1 MSDPGGGAHG
11 GALAVNEPPLGRM
24 VLALRRADVIA
35 LVLIA
40 AVYLIAAKLGL
51 RLAFVHASATT
62 VWPATGIAL
71 AALLLRGTRM
81 WPAIFVG
88 AFVANVTTAGT
99 VSTSL
104 GIAAGNTL
112 EAVVGAYLVTRFASG
127 RRAFARAQDV
137 IKFFVLAALLSTA
150 VSATIGVGTLVL
162 AGFAPWSKAGAIW
175 LTWWLGDA
183 AGDVITAPLLIL
195 WAEKQDRHWGPTRL
209 LEAGLLVVALLMAG
223 QLVFGAVLP
232 KANPAY
238 PIDFLAV
245 PPLVWAAFRFGRRET
260 ATASFLLAGMALWG
274 GLHGQGPFS
283 RPDPNES
290 LLLLQAF
297 VGLSAVLA
305 LTFAALVAERKRV
318 DEQRLALIPEA
329 EAARRIAET
338 SERRARFLAEVSDT
352 LGSSIDLDA
361 TLLRVTRMAVPLL
374 ADLCAVD
381 LLQPDGSIRRVA
393 HAHVDPVKDPLV
405 RELRERHGFNP
416 EAPSGVPA
424 VVRTRQSVL
433 VSDAGPS
440 DLAEA
445 ATSAEQLAMLRRLGL
460 RSWMIVPLVAHQ
472 RVLGAVTFA
481 VTESSRR
488 YGPVDLALAET
499 VGHRAASAIENA
511 TLYAQAQAAQ
521 AEAETA
527 NRLKDEFLAMLGH
540 ELRNPL
546 GAISNAV
553 HILDRIDDPR
563 GLSGTQA
570 REIISRQVQHLSGLI
585 DDLLDVGRVMTGKI
599 RLDRGPLDL
608 FQAVERSLHTLSAA
622 GKTHEH
628 TIRLNGESVWVDGDV
643 TRIEQVV
650 LNLVENALRYTP
662 AGGSIRID
670 ASQEEDRAVLRV
682 EDSGAGIHPDLLPRI
697 FDLFVQGERGPDR
710 SHGGL
715 GIGLTL
721 VKRLT
726 ELHGGKVEAISAGPG
741 MGSVF
746 TLTLPALALPLPAS
760 PPAAAASSAPARRVA
775 IIEDNADSR
784 ETLRVLFEMYGH
796 EVHEA
801 GDGPSG
807 VELVLRV
814 QPDAAFVDVGLPGF
828 DGYEVA
834 RRIRAAPNGRRV
846 QLIAVT
852 GYGMPSDQAQARQA
866 GFNHHVVKPVH
877 PNQVN
882 SLLRDLGAKG
892 A

>member
-1 MSDPGGGAHG
+1 MTP
-11 GALAVNEPPLGRM
+11 V
-24 VLALRRADVIA
+24 
-35 LVLIA
+35 
-40 AVYLIAAKLGL
+40 
-51 RLAFVHASATT
+51 
-62 VWPATGIAL
+62 
-71 AALLLRGTRM
+71 
-81 WPAIFVG
+81 
-88 AFVANVTTAGT
+88 
-99 VSTSL
+99 
-104 GIAAGNTL
+104 
-112 EAVVGAYLVTRFASG
+112 
-127 RRAFARAQDV
+127 
-137 IKFFVLAALLSTA
+137 
-150 VSATIGVGTLVL
+150 
-162 AGFAPWSKAGAIW
+162 
-175 LTWWLGDA
+175 
-183 AGDVITAPLLIL
+183 LIL
-195 WAEKQDRHWGPTRL
+195 WSEKKERHWSAPRL
-209 LEAGLLVVALLMAG
+209 IEAGLLMVSLLLVG

-232 KANPAY
+232 KVSPAY

-245 PPLVWAAFRFGRRET
+245 PPLVWAAFRFGQRET

-305 LTFAALVAERKRV
+305 LAFAALVAERKRV
-318 DEQRLALIPEA
+318 DEQRLALVPEA
-329 EAARRIAET
+329 EAARRLAET
-338 SERRARFLAEVSDT
+338 SERRARFLAELT
-352 LGSSIDLDA
+352 AALGSSIDLDA
-361 TLLRVTRMAVPLL
+361 TLVRVTRMAVPLL

-433 VSDAGPS
+433 VSDAGAS
-440 DLAEA
+440 DIAEA
-445 ATSAEQLAMLRRLGL
+445 ATSAEQLTILRRLGL

-488 YGPVDLALAET
+488 YGPVDLALAEA

-511 TLYAQAQAAQ
+511 TLYTQAQAAQ

-553 HILDRIDDPR
+553 HILDRVDDPR
-563 GLSGTQA
+563 GPSGRQA

-599 RLDRGPLDL
+599 RLNRGPLDL

-622 GKTHEH
+622 GKTHDH
-628 TIRLNGESVWVDGDV
+628 TLRLNGESVWVDGDV

-662 AGGSIRID
+662 AGGAIRID
-670 ASQEEDRAVLRV
+670 ASQEGDRAILRV

-721 VKRLT
+721 VRRLA
-726 ELHGGKVEAISAGPG
+726 ELHGGSVQAVSAGPG
-741 MGSVF
+741 LGSVF
-746 TLTLPALALPLPAS
+746 TLTLPALAMPLPGSA
-760 PPAAAASSAPARRVA
+760 PAAAASSVPARRVA

-784 ETLRVLFEMYGH
+784 ETLRVLFQMYGH

-834 RRIRAAPNGRRV
+834 RRIRAAPSGRRV

-852 GYGMPSDQAQARQA
+852 GYGLPADQAQARQA

-877 PNQVN
+877 PSQVN
-882 SLLRDLGAKG
+882 ALLRDLDAGG
-892 A
+892 T

>member
-1 MSDPGGGAHG
+1 MSDTRGGVPGGAVV
-11 GALAVNEPPLGRM
+11 VNEPSLGRI
-24 VLALRRADVIA
+24 VLALRRADVVA
-35 LVLIA
+35 LVLIGA
-40 AVYLIAAKLGL
+40 IYLLAAKLGL
-51 RLAFVHASATT
+51 RLAFVHASATP
-62 VWPATGIAL
+62 VWPAAGIAL
-71 AALLLRGTRM
+71 AALLIRGTRM

-88 AFVANVTTAGT
+88 AFLANVTTAGS

-104 GIAAGNTL
+104 GIAVGNTL
-112 EAVVGAYLVTRFASG
+112 EAVLGTYLVTRFASG

-137 IKFFVLAALLSTA
+137 ITFFVLAALVSTL

-162 AGFAPWSKAGAIW
+162 AGFAPWAKAGAIW

-183 AGDVITAPLLIL
+183 VGVVIIAPVLIL
-195 WAEKQDRHWGPTRL
+195 WAEKKQPRRWNPSRL
-209 LEAGLLVVALLMAG
+209 FEAGLLVLAVLIAG

-232 KANPAY
+232 KANPTY

-245 PPLVWAAFRFGRRET
+245 PPLVWAAFRFGQRET
-260 ATASFLLAGMALWG
+260 ATASFILAGMGIWG

-305 LTFAALVAERKRV
+305 LAFAALVAERKRV
-318 DEQRLALIPEA
+318 DEERLALIPEA

-338 SERRARFLAEVSDT
+338 SERRARFLAEVSVA
-352 LGSSIDLDA
+352 LGASIDLDA

-393 HAHVDPVKDPLV
+393 HAHVDPVKEPLV
-405 RELRERHGFNP
+405 RELRERWGYNP

-433 VSDAGPS
+433 IADAGLS
-440 DLAEA
+440 ELAEA

-472 RVLGAVTFA
+472 RVLGAISF
-481 VTESSRR
+481 
-488 YGPVDLALAET
+488 AET
-499 VGHRAASAIENA
+499 VAHRAASAIENA
-511 TLYAQAQAAQ
+511 TLYTQAQAAQ

-553 HILDRIDDPR
+553 HILDRVDDPR
-563 GLSGTQA
+563 GPSGSQA

-599 RLDRGPLDL
+599 RLNRGPLDL

-622 GKTHEH
+622 GKTHDH

-662 AGGSIRID
+662 AGGAIHID
-670 ASQEEDRAVLRV
+670 ASQEGDRAILRV
-682 EDSGAGIHPDLLPRI
+682 EDTGAGIHPDLLPRI

-721 VKRLT
+721 VRRLA
-726 ELHGGKVEAISAGPG
+726 ELHGGSVQAVSAGPG
-741 MGSVF
+741 LGSVF
-746 TLTLPALALPLPAS
+746 TLTLPALAMPLPAS
-760 PPAAAASSAPARRVA
+760 APAPTVGAVPARRVA
-775 IIEDNADSR
+775 IIEDNVDSR

-852 GYGMPSDQAQARQA
+852 GYGLPADQAQARQA

-882 SLLRDLGAKG
+882 SLLRDPGAGG